1 MFLMLFNKSR
11 SILQCYIFSLHFI
24 VAAPLAQVM
33 TGDTKLSAAVE
44 RQSAPEQRTDS
55 GGPSGTLASTGETGR
70 MYFPSEDERN
80 LTPAASPQE
89 EFHPALEEQ
98 EFHAAFEDQVPQQF
112 EVSQPEVGVIDETAA
127 AQNGEHSADGEE
139 KPDEQIEAEDKEGFP
154 EDEGA
159 ELDGERE
166 GEPAFGKGV
175 PRGAKGI
182 GPPYA
187 PSGWQWR
194 VSGTARVSSSGY
206 YHDM

>member
-1 MFLMLFNKSR
+1 
-11 SILQCYIFSLHFI
+11 
-24 VAAPLAQVM
+24 M
-33 TGDTKLSAAVE
+33 TGDIELSAAVE
-44 RQSAPEQRTDS
+44 RQSVTEQRMDS
-55 GGPSGTLASTGETGR
+55 GGPIGTVPSTGETGR
-70 MYFPSEDERN
+70 TYFPSEDERN

-98 EFHAAFEDQVPQQF
+98 EFHASFEDQVPQQF
-112 EVSQPEVGVIDETAA
+112 EVSQPEVGVINKTAA
-127 AQNGEHSADGEE
+127 ARNGEHSADGEE
-139 KPDEQIEAEDKEGFP
+139 KPDEQIEAGDREGVP

-159 ELDGERE
+159 ELDDEGE
-166 GEPAFGKGV
+166 GEPDFGKGV